1 MGHVESNLQNG
12 EEIKY
17 KAKLHILMFARPLVF
32 LLVGWLLYGVEN
44 GVIHFIGIVLLLA
57 GVLSL
62 IRRTLTKIGAKYV
75 VTNKRVILKEG
86 VISRKAVD
94 LLLTKCEG
102 LHIKQSIIGRLF
114 NFGTITVTTGG
125 ATSSYRYIVDPLAF
139 RSEINT
145 QIG

>member
-1 MGHVESNLQNG
+1 MGYVESNLQEG

-17 KAKLHILMFARPLVF
+17 KAKLHIFLFARPIVF
-32 LLVGWLLYGVEN
+32 LLLGWLLYGVEPK
-44 GVIHFIGIVLLLA
+44 VIHFVGIFFLFA

-62 IRRTLTKIGAKYV
+62 IRRTLTKIGAMYV

-86 VISRKAVD
+86 VISRQAVD

-102 LHIKQSIIGRLF
+102 LHIKQSVIGRLF

-125 ATSSYRYIVDPLAF
+125 AISSYPYIVDPLAF
-139 RSEINT
+139 RREINA

>member
-1 MGHVESNLQNG
+1 MGYVESKLQNG

-17 KAKLHILMFARPLVF
+17 KAKLHVLMFARPIVF
-32 LLVGWLLYGVEN
+32 FLVGWVLYGAEN
-44 GVIHFIGIVLLLA
+44 GVIHFIGIVFLLA

-62 IRRTLTKIGAKYV
+62 IRRTF
-75 VTNKRVILKEG
+75 
-86 VISRKAVD
+86 D

-102 LHIKQSIIGRLF
+102 LHIKQSMIGRLF

-125 ATSSYRYIVDPLAF
+125 ATSSYQYIIDLLAF